1 MGELQRWAGASL
13 QHHESE
19 ALTAV
24 ITKPR
29 QGLGGLLCPC
39 EESRSLCLSSGR
51 PERFQLPSL
60 VRLPRTPSG
69 VGHVVCAAE
78 SSLPFCDS
86 ACALCPAWEEVVER
100 GPLSYLTL
108 PLHNRPGLTQ
118 LAKQMVIGRASS
130 IGVSSPQAHSEH
142 THSLLL
148 SGKNRVKVTGSAH
161 PGLALHHRAVGQLN
175 TQACPCYM

>member
-51 PERFQLPSL
+51 PQRFQLPSL

-69 VGHVVCAAE
+69 VGHVVCAEE
-78 SSLPFCDS
+78 SSLPSVILLVLS
-86 ACALCPAWEEVVER
+86 AQLGKRWLREAL
-100 GPLSYLTL
+100 
-108 PLHNRPGLTQ
+108 
-118 LAKQMVIGRASS
+118 
-130 IGVSSPQAHSEH
+130 SP
-142 THSLLL
+142 T
-148 SGKNRVKVTGSAH
+148 
-161 PGLALHHRAVGQLN
+161 
-175 TQACPCYM
+175 